1 MFCFWFVFAFGLTA
15 FRLPLPFFS
24 SPVYFPVLNQAQ

>member
-1 MFCFWFVFAFGLTA
+1 MMIFCFWFAFVPTA

-24 SPVYFPVLNQAQ
+24 SLVYFPFLNQDP